1 MSFPDPAKM
10 PRKPRLNRKGLA
22 TLAVV
27 ALLISAFQYATTGT
41 VSWPGAL
48 LSSVT
53 DRVTQY
59 PQRDDAG
66 WRKAADKIEELGAAR
81 EGAAPRFDLRGRV
94 VRVADGDTVSVLD
107 ARGEQHKIRLF
118 GIDSPE
124 RDQPHG
130 TRAGRELAALVEDK
144 QVGVVVVEK
153 DDYGRTVGTLYLGD
167 TNINAA
173 QVEAGNAWWY
183 RYHAPHERHL
193 EAAEERARAGRR
205 GLWQEERPVPPWDWR
220 RGRR

>member
-1 MSFPDPAKM
+1 MS
-10 PRKPRLNRKGLA
+10 RKPGLNRKSLT

-27 ALLISAFQYATTGT
+27 AVLFSVYQYATTGT
-41 VSWPGAL
+41 VSWPRDL
-48 LSSVT
+48 LSSAT
-53 DRVTQY
+53 DEVGDTVA
-59 PQRDDAG
+59 RDNAA
-66 WRKAADKIEELGAAR
+66 WRKATDKVEELGAER
-81 EGAAPRFDLRGRV
+81 EGQAPTFDFTGRV

-107 ARGEQHKIRLF
+107 GRGDQHKIRLF

-130 TRAGRELAALVEDK
+130 TRAGKALADKVDGK

-153 DDYGRTVGTLYLGD
+153 DDYGRTVGTIYLGD

-173 QVEAGNAWWY
+173 QVDAGNAWWY

-193 EAAEERARAGRR
+193 EVAEQRARSARR
-205 GLWQEERPVPPWDWR
+205 GLWQDDNPVPPWDWR